1 MNTSIFFVI
10 FAATVFFLSIDS
22 VIGFVS
28 DFLVELNTSTFGVS
42 LFVFISAVFVL
53 GSITLFRF
61 ITNATSEIRA
71 NSPRLRILHTASLLT
86 LLVLITLL
94 SFLLAQIILFSEY
107 SVLLLKVTAAISPAS
122 ATAVMAISSVILIS
136 WYGFNRNSYVVLIF
150 AIAFSIN
157 VYTLVYTMIISI
169 LNLDE
174 KGDIITPQSKV
185 VYSSDSYEP
194 GSVQMIL
201 SDVYRYS
208 AIATF
213 VLLLSG
219 SALMLRHYSGKI
231 GQAKFWTLILLPSL
245 YAVSI
250 LLDRLGIYVPE
261 SETALF
267 NYYVYSSLSGVIGGI
282 LLGFLFW
289 SISRSMRPNKFVS
302 TYLRLC
308 SFGFILLPIAWV
320 GQVSV
325 AAYPPFGL
333 VAFAMLTLS
342 SYTIILGLYSA
353 ASSISQ
359 DVRLRQYIKDLTRE
373 DSSFLATIGQA
384 ELEKQI
390 KSKASDLE
398 NVVKKERTELEKKSG
413 VQSSLQEQDIK
424 QYLLEV
430 LQEVDK
436 HKSGQ

>member
-1 MNTSIFFVI
+1 V
-10 FAATVFFLSIDS
+10 
-22 VIGFVS
+22 
-28 DFLVELNTSTFGVS
+28 
-42 LFVFISAVFVL
+42 
-53 GSITLFRF
+53 
-61 ITNATSEIRA
+61 
-71 NSPRLRILHTASLLT
+71 T
-86 LLVLITLL
+86 LLVLITIL

-107 SVLLLKVTAAISPAS
+107 SVLLLKVTAVISPAS

-174 KGDIITPQSKV
+174 KGDIITPQSEV

-194 GSVQMIL
+194 GSVRLIL

-213 VLLLSG
+213 VLLLCG

-231 GQAKFWTLILLPSL
+231 GQAKFWTLVLLPSL
-245 YAVSI
+245 YAISI

-325 AAYPPFGL
+325 AAYPPFGF

-390 KSKASDLE
+390 QSKASDLE

>member
-1 MNTSIFFVI
+1 
-10 FAATVFFLSIDS
+10 
-22 VIGFVS
+22 
-28 DFLVELNTSTFGVS
+28 
-42 LFVFISAVFVL
+42 
-53 GSITLFRF
+53 
-61 ITNATSEIRA
+61 
-71 NSPRLRILHTASLLT
+71 
-86 LLVLITLL
+86 
-94 SFLLAQIILFSEY
+94 
-107 SVLLLKVTAAISPAS
+107 
-122 ATAVMAISSVILIS
+122 
-136 WYGFNRNSYVVLIF
+136 
-150 AIAFSIN
+150 
-157 VYTLVYTMIISI
+157 
-169 LNLDE
+169 
-174 KGDIITPQSKV
+174 
-185 VYSSDSYEP
+185 
-194 GSVQMIL
+194 
-201 SDVYRYS
+201 
-208 AIATF
+208 
-213 VLLLSG
+213 
-219 SALMLRHYSGKI
+219 MLRHYSGKI
-231 GQAKFWTLILLPSL
+231 GQAKFWTLVLLPSL
-245 YAVSI
+245 YAISI

-325 AAYPPFGL
+325 AAYPPFGF

-390 KSKASDLE
+390 QSKASDLE